1 MIIKN
6 YMTKFLLYFF
16 LNIFLIHNYSFS
28 SELFGYQLYSDI
40 YQYINDGKINYNNE
54 DIDTIEI
61 AKDRVKIPNTYLTQ
75 YIIKSTVAGN
85 IYEIQGSNNK
95 LDISPVECL
104 SVQEI
109 FINSFEERNSDLFLI
124 EKKKLPMNLKSKI
137 TWDLSLFDKIK
148 NNNFIFSVTCDYSFN
163 NRRMDIVLSDKDFMN
178 RESKTFNNLQETK
191 KEKINKSK
199 IDTSGI

>member
-1 MIIKN
+1 
-6 YMTKFLLYFF
+6 MTKFLSYFF

-61 AKDRVKIPNTYLTQ
+61 TKDRVKIPNTYLTQ

>member
-61 AKDRVKIPNTYLTQ
+61 TKDRVKIPNTYLTQ

-199 IDTSGI
+199 IETSGI

>member
-1 MIIKN
+1 
-6 YMTKFLLYFF
+6 MTKFLIYFF

-28 SELFGYQLYSDI
+28 SELFGYQLYSDV

-61 AKDRVKIPNTYLTQ
+61 TKDRVKIPNTYLTQ

>member
-1 MIIKN
+1 
-6 YMTKFLLYFF
+6 MTKFLLYFF

-28 SELFGYQLYSDI
+28 SELFGYQLYSDV

>member
-1 MIIKN
+1 
-6 YMTKFLLYFF
+6 MTKFLLYFF
-16 LNIFLIHNYSFS
+16 FNIFLIHNYSFS

-61 AKDRVKIPNTYLTQ
+61 TKDRVKIPNTYLTQ

>member
-1 MIIKN
+1 
-6 YMTKFLLYFF
+6 MTKFLLYFF

-28 SELFGYQLYSDI
+28 SELFGYKLYSNI

-61 AKDRVKIPNTYLTQ
+61 TKDRVKIPNTYLTQ

-191 KEKINKSK
+191 KENINKSK

>member
-16 LNIFLIHNYSFS
+16 FNIFLIHNYSFS
-28 SELFGYQLYSDI
+28 SELFGYQLYSDV

-61 AKDRVKIPNTYLTQ
+61 TKDRVKIPNTYLTQ

-178 RESKTFNNLQETK
+178 RESETFNNLQETK

>member
-61 AKDRVKIPNTYLTQ
+61 TKDRVKIPNTYLTQ

>member
-1 MIIKN
+1 
-6 YMTKFLLYFF
+6 MTKFLLYFF

-28 SELFGYQLYSDI
+28 SELFGYQLYSDV

-61 AKDRVKIPNTYLTQ
+61 TKDRVKIPNTYLTQ

>member
-1 MIIKN
+1 MIKKN

-16 LNIFLIHNYSFS
+16 FNIFLIHNYSFS

-61 AKDRVKIPNTYLTQ
+61 TKDRVKIPNTYLTQ

>member
-1 MIIKN
+1 
-6 YMTKFLLYFF
+6 MTKFLLYFF

-61 AKDRVKIPNTYLTQ
+61 TKDRVKIPNTYLTQ

>member
-6 YMTKFLLYFF
+6 YMTKFLIYFF

-28 SELFGYQLYSDI
+28 SELFGYQLYSDV

-61 AKDRVKIPNTYLTQ
+61 TKDRVKIPNTYLTQ

>member
-16 LNIFLIHNYSFS
+16 FNIFLIHNYSFS
-28 SELFGYQLYSDI
+28 SELFGYQLYSDV

-61 AKDRVKIPNTYLTQ
+61 TKDRVKIPNTYLTQ

>member
-61 AKDRVKIPNTYLTQ
+61 TKDRVKIPNTYLTQ

-148 NNNFIFSVTCDYSFN
+148 NNNLIFSVTCDYSFN

>member
-1 MIIKN
+1 
-6 YMTKFLLYFF
+6 
-16 LNIFLIHNYSFS
+16 
-28 SELFGYQLYSDI
+28 
-40 YQYINDGKINYNNE
+40 
-54 DIDTIEI
+54 
-61 AKDRVKIPNTYLTQ
+61 
-75 YIIKSTVAGN
+75 
-85 IYEIQGSNNK
+85 
-95 LDISPVECL
+95 
-104 SVQEI
+104 
-109 FINSFEERNSDLFLI
+109 
-124 EKKKLPMNLKSKI
+124 MNLKSKI

>member
-16 LNIFLIHNYSFS
+16 FNIFLIHNYSFS

-61 AKDRVKIPNTYLTQ
+61 TKDRVKIPNTYLTQ

>member
-6 YMTKFLLYFF
+6 YMTKFLIYFF

-61 AKDRVKIPNTYLTQ
+61 TKDRVKIPNTYLTQ

>member
-28 SELFGYQLYSDI
+28 SELFGYQLYSDV

-61 AKDRVKIPNTYLTQ
+61 TKDRVKIPNTYLTQ

>member
-1 MIIKN
+1 MILKN
-6 YMTKFLLYFF
+6 YMNKFLLYFF
-16 LNIFLIHNYSFS
+16 FNIFLIHNYSFS

-40 YQYINDGKINYNNE
+40 YQYTNDGKINYNNE

-61 AKDRVKIPNTYLTQ
+61 TKDRVKIPNTYLTQ

-95 LDISPVECL
+95 LHISPVECL

-109 FINSFEERNSDLFLI
+109 FINSFEERNSDLSLI

-163 NRRMDIVLSDKDFMN
+163 NRRMDIILSDKDFMN
-178 RESKTFNNLQETK
+178 RENKIFYDLQKTK
-191 KEKINKSK
+191 KEKTNKSK

>member
-61 AKDRVKIPNTYLTQ
+61 TKDRVKIPNTYLTQ

-109 FINSFEERNSDLFLI
+109 FINSFEEKNSDLFLI

-163 NRRMDIVLSDKDFMN
+163 NRRMDIVLSDKDFRN

>member
-1 MIIKN
+1 
-6 YMTKFLLYFF
+6 MTKFILYFF

-40 YQYINDGKINYNNE
+40 YQYTNDGKINYNNE
-54 DIDTIEI
+54 DIDSIEI
-61 AKDRVKIPNTYLTQ
+61 SKDRVKIPNTYLTQ

-104 SVQEI
+104 SIQEI
-109 FINSFEERNSDLFLI
+109 FIISFEERNSDLFLI

-137 TWDLSLFDKIK
+137 TWDLSLIDKIK

-178 RESKTFNNLQETK
+178 RENKTFNDLQETK

>member
-61 AKDRVKIPNTYLTQ
+61 TKDRVKIPNTYLTQ

-109 FINSFEERNSDLFLI
+109 FINSFEERNSDLSLI